1 MNRRRAAELS
11 VGSGVGGDERERQLT
26 FLSIEKVEEGLIE
39 LFIIFLFICLLTYYQ
54 LLILVL

>member
-1 MNRRRAAELS
+1 MNQRRAAELS

-39 LFIIFLFICLLTYYQ
+39 LFIIFLFICLITYYQ